1 MSSLRILILLFL
13 LLLTGCAT
21 GITVQIDSITGEA
34 TPSGMRYV
42 LKSGAEDVRE
52 DDLYFVEFSRY
63 FQTVLAEQG
72 YQRVADIKEADLIIF
87 FSYGVADGRTTQ
99 HIYSTPVY
107 DWVGSETITHVET
120 KEEPGGTT
128 RTTRQVYIPSRQRLV
143 GRDIQITNVTTYTS
157 YASLVAK
164 RQDDLKSPPLW
175 RTFVQGASETNDL
188 RSLMPVL
195 AAAAAPYLGNNTGRA
210 IKLKLR
216 EDDPRAEQLRQS
228 LP

>member
-1 MSSLRILILLFL
+1 MTSLRLLIIFLL
-13 LLLTGCAT
+13 LLLTGCAA

-63 FQTVLAEQG
+63 FHAVLAEQG
-72 YQRVADIKEADLIIF
+72 YQQVADTREADLIIF

-107 DWVGSETITHVET
+107 DWVGGETITHVET
-120 KEEPGGTT
+120 KDEPSGTT
-128 RTTRQVYIPSRQRLV
+128 RTTREIYIPSRQRLV
-143 GRDIQITNVTTYTS
+143 GRDVHITNVTTYTS

-164 RQDDLKSPPLW
+164 RQDDLKGPPLW
-175 RTFVQGASETNDL
+175 RTFVQGASEINDL

-195 AAAAAPYLGNNTGRA
+195 AAAAAPYLGSNTGRA
-210 IKLKLR
+210 IKVKMR
-216 EDDPRAEQLRQS
+216 EDDPRAEQLRQT